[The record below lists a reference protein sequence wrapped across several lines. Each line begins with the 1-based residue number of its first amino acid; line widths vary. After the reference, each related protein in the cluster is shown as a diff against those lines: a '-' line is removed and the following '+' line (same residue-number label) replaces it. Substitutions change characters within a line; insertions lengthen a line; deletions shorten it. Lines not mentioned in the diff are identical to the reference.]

1 MRIGLDLRMAGG
13 GSGIGRY
20 IAELSHEILE
30 KNRDHEYVLFFNELT
45 ADLKSQYEKYNCKMV
60 ETKIRHYSL
69 AEQLNLPSILN
80 KEKLDLVHFPHF
92 NVPLFYRKPFVVTI
106 HDLTHTLIPGK
117 KKSHAL
123 HRVAYRAVFA
133 HAVKSSKRIIAVS
146 ASTKK
151 QILEY
156 YSISP
161 EKITVVYEGFNAMY
175 KMQDKEEA
183 FSAISKKFN
192 ITKPFILYVGVW
204 RRYKNL
210 PFLAQA
216 FDRLR
221 QKGMNIELVL
231 AGEPDSFYPEI
242 PKEIFSIQ
250 HKDDIKAVGRVLDKD
265 LSMLYNASALFVLPS
280 HMEGFGLTALEA
292 AACGVP
298 VACSDIPTLREIMG
312 QGAVYFDPNNLDN
325 MVDVL
330 SEILSSP
337 KHLEDMA
344 NLSLSRSKH
353 FSWKQA
359 ATETVMVYEEAIK

>member
-1 MRIGLDLRMAGG
+1 MKIGLDLRMAGG

-20 IAELSHEILE
+20 IGELSHEIL
-30 KNRDHEYVLFFNELT
+30 KQNRDNQFVLFFNILTPELR
-45 ADLKSQYEKYNCKMV
+45 QEYEGYGWKMV
-60 ETKIRHYSL
+60 ETKIGHYSL
-69 AEQLNLPSILN
+69 KEQLILPSILL

-92 NVPLFYRKPFVVTI
+92 NVPMFYRKPFVVTI

-117 KKSHAL
+117 KKSHIF
-123 HRVAYRAVFA
+123 HRLAYRAVFA
-133 HAVKSSKRIIAVS
+133 NAVRSSQKIIAVS
-146 ASTKK
+146 RSTKQ
-151 QILEY
+151 QILDY
-156 YSISP
+156 YKIS
-161 EKITVVYEGFNAMY
+161 ESKIAVVYEGFNALY
-175 KMQDKEEA
+175 KMIDKDDA
-183 FSAISKKFN
+183 FEKVSKKFG
-192 ITKPFILYVGVW
+192 ITKPFLLYVGVW

-210 PFLAQA
+210 PMLAKA
-216 FDRLR
+216 FDELKK
-221 QKGMNIELVL
+221 QGLDIELVL

-242 PKEIFSIQ
+242 PAEIFSIEN
-250 HKDDIKAVGRVLDKD
+250 KASIRAVGRVSDED
-265 LSMLYNASALFVLPS
+265 LSLLYNASVLFVLPS

-330 SEILSSP
+330 GEMLNNP
-337 KHLEDMA
+337 KQLEDMA

-359 ATETVMVYEEAIK
+359 GVETVQVYKETLL